1 MRVFIFII
9 ICFFSF
15 TTPLK
20 ADEESIVEDFY
31 QVQLIFLTHKISNY
45 IDHNENYTNSPFI
58 EKSNIE
64 IKLNN
69 CLILE
74 DLTCVKHENDY
85 KLGNFNDYLNL
96 LKKDKDISIL
106 NHLEWVQDF
115 SNNYSIK
122 IKSGYDYSDD
132 IFDEM
137 LNIDDISIIGSGKI
151 TRYEGSISLTKK
163 NFHEIE
169 INMIERMKMKPPGFF
184 SSEVLTSAHYIIKR
198 KIKIGKI
205 YYIDRDNF
213 GIIVR
218 VNKVAKS

>member
-1 MRVFIFII
+1 MRIFIFII

-20 ADEESIVEDFY
+20 ADEESIIENFY

-45 IDHNENYTNSPFI
+45 IDHNENYTNSPFV
-58 EKSNIE
+58 ENSNIE

-74 DLTCVKHENDY
+74 DLTCVKSENDY
-85 KLGNFNDYLNL
+85 KLSSFNDYLNL

-132 IFDEM
+132 IFDET

-151 TRYEGSISLTKK
+151 TRYEGSISVTKK
-163 NFHEIE
+163 NFHEIV
-169 INMIERMKMKPPGFF
+169 INMFERMKMKPPGFF
-184 SSEVLTSAHYIIKR
+184 SSEVLTSTHYVIKQ
-198 KIKIGKI
+198 KIKIGKM

-218 VNKVAKS
+218 VNKVTKS

>member
-1 MRVFIFII
+1 MRIFILI
-9 ICFFSF
+9 VIYFFALSNS
-15 TTPLK
+15 LK
-20 ADEESIVEDFY
+20 ADEAIGKNFY
-31 QVQLIFLTHKISNY
+31 QVQLIFFTHKISNY
-45 IDHNENYTNSPFI
+45 IDHNENYANSPFV

-74 DLTCVKHENDY
+74 DLTCVKYENDH
-85 KLGNFNDYLNL
+85 KLSSFNDYLNL

-115 SNNYSIK
+115 SNNYYIK

-132 IFDEM
+132 IFDEI

-151 TRYEGSISLTKK
+151 TRYEGSISISKK

-169 INMIERMKMKPPGFF
+169 INMFERMKMKPPGFF
-184 SSEVLTSAHYIIKR
+184 SSEVLTSKNYIIKQ
-198 KIKIGKI
+198 KIKIGKM

-218 VNKVAKS
+218 VSKVAKS